1 VLQCP
6 PFTAN
11 CVSWHFS
18 EGQEIQ
24 GPAVVATLQGPAP
37 VLLRGERVA
46 LNVLAR
52 CSSIATYA
60 RYVQT
65 LTPCRIAGTRKTTPG
80 FRLVEKYGLAVGGV
94 DIHRTAVSGG
104 CIMIKDN
111 HVELCGGD
119 IKMALERIRT
129 FKSFT
134 AKIEVECHDMQQAST
149 AASNG
154 ADIVMLD
161 NFIPSIDQLHSLK
174 NAHPN
179 LEIELSGGITP
190 QTIHQYPQDPN
201 IILSLG
207 ALTHS
212 APHLDFS
219 FKIRAIDQ

>member
-1 VLQCP
+1 
-6 PFTAN
+6 
-11 CVSWHFS
+11 
-18 EGQEIQ
+18 
-24 GPAVVATLQGPAP
+24 
-37 VLLRGERVA
+37 
-46 LNVLAR
+46 
-52 CSSIATYA
+52 
-60 RYVQT
+60 
-65 LTPCRIAGTRKTTPG
+65 
-80 FRLVEKYGLAVGGV
+80 VEKYGLAVGGV

-179 LEIELSGGITP
+179 LEIELSGR
-190 QTIHQYPQDPN
+190 
-201 IILSLG
+201 IIPPLIPTRLKYNSQFVCFVSFCSSFGL
-207 ALTHS
+207 
-212 APHLDFS
+212 S
-219 FKIRAIDQ
+219 FKIRSIDQ